1 MSVGITATTLVIS
14 SQDDEREY
22 VLQHRPEVVC
32 IERTLI
38 FWLSGSLKQP
48 AYKFN
53 SQGWDTR
60 FFIRKLFMGEKP
72 KTMWMVLDGPISI
85 LRPSSVS

>member
-1 MSVGITATTLVIS
+1 MSVGITTTTLVIS

-38 FWLSGSLKQP
+38 FWLFGSLKQP

-53 SQGWDTR
+53 SHHE
-60 FFIRKLFMGEKP
+60 IRQYTHHEIRQFL
-72 KTMWMVLDGPISI
+72 
-85 LRPSSVS
+85 